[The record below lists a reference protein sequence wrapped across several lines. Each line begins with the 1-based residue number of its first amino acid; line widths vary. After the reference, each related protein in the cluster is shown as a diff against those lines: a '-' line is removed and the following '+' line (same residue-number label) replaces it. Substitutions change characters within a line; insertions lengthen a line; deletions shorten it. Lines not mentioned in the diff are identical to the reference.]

1 MLPKE
6 QFNSMVRRSS
16 MKWNWVNKDL
26 LNKMS
31 VIFFKI
37 VSYTALCTKHEMT
50 ARTAEAIE
58 RKRKVQAFFCFKP
71 SPNHVQVNLQWVAN
85 KRKWKKSVE
94 SFFTPL
100 PYTTQWQLLCV
111 LVETRR
117 QVKSRVGNHQQSLEK
132 KQKNS
137 IFIAISRISL
147 RYFIENLWMTHE

>member
-117 QVKSRVGNHQQSLEK
+117 QVKSRVGDHRQSLENK
-132 KQKNS
+132 SNS
-137 IFIAISRISL
+137 IVIVIFRISFCHFKTL
-147 RYFIENLWMTHE
+147 VKII